1 MKKKILLA
9 LSCAMLMGV
18 SAAMAAPAIHQTA
31 NHETVIGAGS
41 REAYIEHKFTPKLTV
56 GYSWMDRDEYH
67 DQNDYYAAY
76 DIVGSEVKLL
86 AGYRD
91 KLPGDKGNAYGG
103 VAISTP
109 KVLGWDFYASYSAGK
124 DFNETQVGLNK
135 DILLNVGLNV
145 NYHNFKPDHGS
156 RENGVG
162 AGINVRF

>member
-9 LSCAMLMGV
+9 LSCAMLMGA

-56 GYSWMDRDEYH
+56 GYSWMDRAESNQQKDNTA
-67 DQNDYYAAY
+67 DKQKDSSDN
-76 DIVGSEVKLL
+76 K
-86 AGYRD
+86 GYV
-91 KLPGDKGNAYGG
+91 YGV